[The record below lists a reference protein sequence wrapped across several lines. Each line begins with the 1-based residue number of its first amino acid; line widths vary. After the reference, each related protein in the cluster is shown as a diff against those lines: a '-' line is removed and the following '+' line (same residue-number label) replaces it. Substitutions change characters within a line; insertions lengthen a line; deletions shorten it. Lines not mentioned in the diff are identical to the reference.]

1 MFGCIFDAI
10 DIQMIHI
17 SAAGVSESGLARI
30 QNRFSELL
38 CSAPHFRWQ
47 TCLRHVVVAPS
58 EQVQEFRRELSTLK
72 LTDADLS
79 KVEILEGGVAYGRL
93 LELICGLHSPVVGET
108 EVLGQFKEAHSNFQ
122 QGWLERN
129 RDAAMFSAFD
139 QVWRNWASA
148 LMEDAKAVRSRHLL
162 DLGSQSYGS
171 VVRRELKALA
181 GSEVEVLGSGRLALD
196 IIPFIAAKFQVTI
209 HCRDL
214 VRARERLAP
223 ALTPQS
229 RVRMRPIRNESS
241 VAVGTAVALGASGVA
256 TASVGPTGAR
266 VLVVAAPMTTSEI
279 LGWWRS
285 LGSPQ
290 FTKVLDLR
298 AEGRT
303 DFIPLE
309 LVVPGGDIRSLD
321 QVFGQIEL
329 SAARAKLRREEALVE
344 VQKLIRSRAAMAYH
358 RPFGWD
364 DV

>member
-17 SAAGVSESGLARI
+17 AAAGVSDSGLARV
-30 QNRFSELL
+30 QSRFSQLL

-47 TCLRHVVVAPS
+47 TCLRHVVVAPA
-58 EQVQEFRRELSTLK
+58 EQVQEFRRELGSQLD
-72 LTDADLS
+72 LSEADLA
-79 KVEILEGGVAYGRL
+79 KIEILEGGTAYGRL

-171 VVRRELKALA
+171 VVRRELKSLP
-181 GSEVEVLGSGRLALD
+181 GSPIDVLGSGRLALD
-196 IIPFIAAKFQVTI
+196 IVPFVAAKFDVTL

-214 VRARERLAP
+214 LRARERMASV
-223 ALTPQS
+223 LTPQS
-229 RVRMRPIRNESS
+229 RVRLQPISKTETQTTQGLPRI
-241 VAVGTAVALGASGVA
+241 
-256 TASVGPTGAR
+256 
-266 VLVVAAPMTTSEI
+266 LVVAAPMASAEI
-279 LGWWRS
+279 LAWWHSAGRPA
-285 LGSPQ
+285 LA
-290 FTKVLDLR
+290 KVLDLR

-303 DFIPLE
+303 DAIPQE
-309 LVVPGGDIRSLD
+309 LVSSEADIRNLD

-329 SAARAKLRREEALVE
+329 SAARAKLRREQALGE

>member
-10 DIQMIHI
+10 DIKMVHI
-17 SAAGVSESGLARI
+17 STGGVSADGLAFI
-30 QNRFSELL
+30 QNRFSQLL

-58 EQVQEFRRELSTLK
+58 EHVDQFRLELMNA
-72 LTDADLS
+72 DAKAVSESDLS
-79 KVEILEGGVAYGRL
+79 KIEILEGGAAYGRL
-93 LELICGLHSPVVGET
+93 LELICGLHSPVIGET
-108 EVLGQFKEAHSNFQ
+108 EVLGQFKEAHSNLQ

-139 QVWRNWASA
+139 QVWRNWATA

-171 VVRRELKALA
+171 VVRRELKALQ
-181 GSEVEVLGSGRLALD
+181 GSQIDVLGAGRLALD
-196 IIPFIAAKFQVTI
+196 IVPFVAAKYEVTI

-214 VRARERLAP
+214 LRARERMASSLSP
-223 ALTPQS
+223 HS
-229 RVRMRPIRNESS
+229 RVRLQPITNSGATPLEQ
-241 VAVGTAVALGASGVA
+241 ALEGSKFAA
-256 TASVGPTGAR
+256 KPPLLR
-266 VLVVAAPMTTSEI
+266 VLVVAAPMSSTEI
-279 LGWWRS
+279 LSWWKS
-285 LGSPQ
+285 VGQPS
-290 FTKVLDLR
+290 FAKVLDLR

-303 DFIPLE
+303 DAIPAK
-309 LVVPGGDIRSLD
+309 LVSSVADIRSLD

-329 SAARAKLRREEALVE
+329 SAARAKLRREAALGE